1 MLGLKPRRPSK
12 ITPTELHCVLFNVN
26 LLAKYEVILFEIQGK
41 KKKKKDAAPFQP
53 PFHIKVGDGVGSEI
67 GGLSSVK
74 LTHIIDFESHKE

>member
-1 MLGLKPRRPSK
+1 MSIFLQNMRLSSLKYK
-12 ITPTELHCVLFNVN
+12 V
-26 LLAKYEVILFEIQGK
+26 K
-41 KKKKKDAAPFQP
+41 KKEKKDAAPFQP

>member
-1 MLGLKPRRPSK
+1 MFGLKPRRPSK

-26 LLAKYEVILFEIQGK
+26 RLAKYEVILFEIQG
-41 KKKKKDAAPFQP
+41 KKKDAAPFQP